1 MTESTVFE
9 LVGWLWQRQKAKPST
24 PCKCLK
30 VFVYLRCIT
39 NTYQKKSMKPAK
51 DYQGKQELVH
61 PVFLHELLQAA
72 PEMKSV

>member
-1 MTESTVFE
+1 MADSAVFE

-61 PVFLHELLQAA
+61 PVFLHELLWAA